1 MNKNVLAE
9 YPLLKEKKITRYS
22 VAVSGTVQGVGFRPF
37 IYSLAKKNFL
47 KGFVLNNT
55 GGVKIE
61 VEGER
66 KNIKKFLSQI
76 KTSFPPLAVI
86 EKIDYRELFPAGY
99 RSFHIRKS
107 KKEKKK
113 FLPISADISICP
125 DCLKELFD
133 PNNRRYRYPFINCT
147 NCGPRFTII
156 EDIPYDRS
164 RTTMKVFPMCRQCES
179 EYQDPLNRRFHA
191 QPNACSSCGPQVSLW
206 NWQQKK
212 IMVADPIKKVAELL
226 QEGYIVAI
234 KGLGGFHLACDAT
247 SRKTVATLRKRK
259 YREDKPF
266 ALMALN
272 MKMIKEFCEMDKDE
286 EDLLLSERRPIVILK
301 KKNRS
306 LLAVDEVAPHNNYLG
321 FMLPYTPL
329 HYLLLKE
336 VNLPLVMTSGNIS
349 EEPIV
354 YSNEEAFS
362 RLKGLADYFLIHN
375 RDIRMRTDDSVTRV
389 FQGKEFF
396 IRRSRGYAPQPIK
409 VDTFFDEPILALGGQ
424 LKNTFCLA
432 QKNQVIISHHIGDL
446 ENLSALTSF
455 EEGIEHFLKLF
466 DAYPKILACDLHPE
480 YISTK
485 FAQEYIKKLGGGT
498 QLIPVQHHHAHIA
511 SLMIEQ
517 GIKETLIGVS
527 FDGAGLGS
535 DGNIWGG
542 EFLIADFS
550 SFSRVAH
557 LKEIPLPGGEQAI
570 KEPWRMALSYLK
582 ASYGKD
588 FYLLA
593 HKWLKRI
600 EPHKLSL
607 VNTLIEKEINSPLT
621 SSMGRL
627 FDAVASII
635 GLRDEVNYE
644 AQAAIELEM
653 LASKQEKG
661 DYPFEI
667 FPRGEELIID
677 PCPIIRAVIDDLN
690 RGKRR
695 DIMAAR
701 FHNSVSSIILKIC
714 QLLRE
719 KRGLNKVALSG
730 GVFQNMYLLER
741 VFSLLQKA
749 GFKTYTHQHV
759 PANDGGISLGQAVIA
774 HYRKKIKK
782 SNLG

>member
-1 MNKNVLAE
+1 MNKNALRE
-9 YPLLKEKKITRYS
+9 HPLLEEKKIIRYS
-22 VAVSGTVQGVGFRPF
+22 VAVSGIVQGVGFRPF
-37 IYSLAKKNFL
+37 IYSLAKKNSL

-55 GGVKIE
+55 TGVKIE

-66 KNIKKFLSQI
+66 ERIERFLRQI
-76 KTSFPPLAVI
+76 ETSFPPLAVI
-86 EKIDYRELFPAGY
+86 EKIDYRELVLAGY

-107 KKEKKK
+107 KKEEKK
-113 FLPISADISICP
+113 FLPISPDISICP
-125 DCLKELFD
+125 DCLKELFE
-133 PNNRRYRYPFINCT
+133 PNDRRYRYPFINCT

-191 QPNACSSCGPQVSLW
+191 QPNACSTCGPQVNLW
-206 NWQQKK
+206 DSQQKK
-212 IMVADPIKKVAELL
+212 IMVADPIKKVGQLL

-234 KGLGGFHLACDAT
+234 KGLGGFHLTCDAT
-247 SRKTVATLRKRK
+247 SSKTAATLRRRK

-272 MKMIKEFCEMDKDE
+272 IGMIKEFCEMDENE
-286 EDLLLSERRPIVILK
+286 ENILLSEQRPIVILK
-301 KKNRS
+301 KKKRCS
-306 LLAVDEVAPHNNYLG
+306 LAENEIAPHNNYLG
-321 FMLPYTPL
+321 FMLPYTPI

-336 VNLPLVMTSGNIS
+336 INLPLVMTSGNMS

-362 RLKGLADYFLIHN
+362 RLKGIADYFLIHN
-375 RDIRMRTDDSVTRV
+375 RDIRMRTDDSVVRI
-389 FQGKEFF
+389 FHKKEFF
-396 IRRSRGYAPQPIK
+396 VRRSRGYTPRSIK

-432 QKNQVIISHHIGDL
+432 QKNQAIISHHIGDL

-466 DAYPKILACDLHPE
+466 HTRPRILACDLHPE

-485 FAQEYIKKLGGGT
+485 FAQEYARKLGEGA
-498 QLIPVQHHHAHIA
+498 QLVPVQHHHAHIA
-511 SLMIEQ
+511 SLMTEQ

-527 FDGAGLGS
+527 FDGAGLGD
-535 DGNIWGG
+535 DGKIWGG
-542 EFLIADFS
+542 EFLITNFS
-550 SFSRVAH
+550 SFTRAAH

-582 ASYGKD
+582 TSYGKD
-588 FYLLA
+588 FYRPA
-593 HKWLKRI
+593 HKWLKRM

-607 VNTLIEKEINSPLT
+607 VNTLIEKKITSPLT

-644 AQAAIELEM
+644 GQAAIELEM

-661 DYPFEI
+661 DYPFEV
-667 FPRGEELIID
+667 FSKTEELIID
-677 PCPIIRAVIDDLN
+677 AAPLIRAVIDDLN
-690 RGKRR
+690 RGKTR
-695 DIMAAR
+695 DIIAAR

-719 KRGLNKVALSG
+719 ERGLNEVALSG

-741 VFSLLQKA
+741 VFPLLKKA
-749 GFKTYTHQHV
+749 GFNTYTHRYV

-774 HYRKKIKK
+774 HYKKIKK

>member
-1 MNKNVLAE
+1 MNKNILAE
-9 YPLLKEKKITRYS
+9 HPPLEKKKVTRYS
-22 VAVSGTVQGVGFRPF
+22 VAVSGIVQGVGFRPF
-37 IYSLAKKNFL
+37 VYSLAKKNSL
-47 KGFVLNNT
+47 QGFVLNNT
-55 GGVKIE
+55 GGVEIE
-61 VEGER
+61 VEGEA
-66 KNIKKFLSQI
+66 KNIKNFMSQI
-76 KTSFPPLAVI
+76 KISSPPLAII
-86 EKIDYRELFPAGY
+86 EKISSRELMPAGY

-113 FLPISADISICP
+113 FLPISPDISICS

-156 EDIPYDRS
+156 EDVPYDRS
-164 RTTMKVFPMCRQCES
+164 RTTMKVFPMCRQCEL

-191 QPNACSSCGPQVSLW
+191 EPNACSTCGPQVSLW
-206 NWQQKK
+206 GGQQRK
-212 IMVADPIKKVAELL
+212 IKVADPIKKVVQLL
-226 QEGYIVAI
+226 QEGCIVAI

-247 SRKTVATLRKRK
+247 ASKTIATLRKRK

-272 MKMIKEFCEMDKDE
+272 LKMIKEFCQMEKE
-286 EDLLLSERRPIVILK
+286 EENLLLSERRPIVILRK
-301 KKNRS
+301 KKRCS
-306 LLAVDEVAPHNNYLG
+306 LPVNEIAPDNNYLG

-336 VNLPLVMTSGNIS
+336 TPALVMTSGNIS

-354 YSNEEAFS
+354 YLNEEAFN
-362 RLKGLADYFLIHN
+362 RLKGIADYFLIHN
-375 RDIRMRTDDSVTRV
+375 RDIRMRTDDSVKRI
-389 FQGKEFF
+389 FQKKEFF

-409 VDTFFDEPILALGGQ
+409 VNTFFDEPILALGGQ

-455 EEGIEHFLKLF
+455 EEGIEHFLNLF
-466 DAYPKILACDLHPE
+466 HTYPKILACDLHPE

-485 FAQEYIKKLGGGT
+485 FAQEYKKKLGGGA

-517 GIKETLIGVS
+517 GIKDTLIGVS
-527 FDGAGLGS
+527 FDGTGLGS
-535 DGNIWGG
+535 DGKIWGG
-542 EFLIADFS
+542 EFLIANFS
-550 SFSRVAH
+550 SFSRAAH

-588 FYLLA
+588 FYPPV
-593 HKWLKRI
+593 HRWLKRI
-600 EPHKLSL
+600 EPHKVSL
-607 VNTLIEKEINSPLT
+607 VNSLIEKKINSPLT

-653 LASKQEKG
+653 LADSQENR

-667 FPRGEELIID
+667 FPKGEELIID
-677 PCPIIRAVIDDLN
+677 AGPLIRAVVDDLN
-690 RGKRR
+690 EGKRR
-695 DIMAAR
+695 GIIAAR
-701 FHNSVSSIILKIC
+701 FHNSVSSIILKTC

-719 KRGLNKVALSG
+719 KRGLNRVALSG
-730 GVFQNMYLLER
+730 GVFQNMFLLER
-741 VFSLLQKA
+741 VFPLLKKA
-749 GFKTYTHQHV
+749 GFKTYTHQYV

-774 HYRKKIKK
+774 HCRKK
-782 SNLG
+782 

>member
-1 MNKNVLAE
+1 
-9 YPLLKEKKITRYS
+9 
-22 VAVSGTVQGVGFRPF
+22 
-37 IYSLAKKNFL
+37 
-47 KGFVLNNT
+47 
-55 GGVKIE
+55 
-61 VEGER
+61 
-66 KNIKKFLSQI
+66 
-76 KTSFPPLAVI
+76 
-86 EKIDYRELFPAGY
+86 
-99 RSFHIRKS
+99 IRKS
-107 KKEKKK
+107 KKEEKK
-113 FLPISADISICP
+113 FLPISPDISIYP
-125 DCLKELFD
+125 DCLKELFE
-133 PNNRRYRYPFINCT
+133 PNDRRYRYPFINCT

-179 EYQDPLNRRFHA
+179 EYQDPLDRRFHA
-191 QPNACSSCGPQVSLW
+191 QPNACSTCGPQVSLW
-206 NWQQKK
+206 DRQQRK
-212 IMVADPIKKVAELL
+212 IMVADPIKKVAQLL

-247 SRKTVATLRKRK
+247 SNKTVATLRKRK

-272 MKMIKEFCEMDKDE
+272 IEMMKEFCEMDEDE
-286 EDLLLSERRPIVILK
+286 ENLLLSERRPIVILK
-301 KKNRS
+301 KKKRCS
-306 LLAVDEVAPHNNYLG
+306 LAVNEIAPHNNYLG

-354 YSNEEAFS
+354 YSNEEAFN

-375 RDIRMRTDDSVTRV
+375 RDIRMRTDDSVVRI
-389 FQGKEFF
+389 FQKKEFF
-396 IRRSRGYAPQPIK
+396 VRRSRGYAPQPIK
-409 VDTFFDEPILALGGQ
+409 VNTFFDEPILALGGQ
-424 LKNTFCLA
+424 LKNTFCLV
-432 QKNQVIISHHIGDL
+432 QKNQAIISHHIGDL

-466 DAYPKILACDLHPE
+466 HTYPKILACDLHPE

-485 FAQEYIKKLGGGT
+485 FAQEYIRKLGEGT

-517 GIKETLIGVS
+517 GIEDTLIGVS

-535 DGNIWGG
+535 DGKIWGG
-542 EFLIADFS
+542 EFLIANFS
-550 SFSRVAH
+550 SFSRAAH
-557 LKEIPLPGGEQAI
+557 LKEIPLPGAEQAI

-588 FYLLA
+588 FYRPA

-600 EPHKLSL
+600 EPHKLSP
-607 VNTLIEKEINSPLT
+607 VNTLIEKKINSPLT

-644 AQAAIELEM
+644 GQAAIELEM

-661 DYPFEI
+661 DYPFEV
-667 FPRGEELIID
+667 FLRGEELIID

-690 RGKRR
+690 KDKTR
-695 DIMAAR
+695 DIIAAR

-719 KRGLNKVALSG
+719 KRGLNIVALSG
-730 GVFQNMYLLER
+730 GVFQNIYLLER
-741 VFSLLQKA
+741 TFSLLEKA
-749 GFKTYTHQHV
+749 GFETYTHQHV
-759 PANDGGISLGQAVIA
+759 PANDGGISLGQAIIA
-774 HYRKKIKK
+774 HYRKKQRSRI
-782 SNLG
+782 SAENLKEEDQCA

>member
-1 MNKNVLAE
+1 MNKNILAE

-22 VAVSGTVQGVGFRPF
+22 VAVSGIVQGVGFRPF
-37 IYSLAKKNFL
+37 IYSLAKNNSL
-47 KGFVLNNT
+47 RGFVLNNS

-66 KNIKKFLSQI
+66 KNIKKFLSEI
-76 KTSFPPLAVI
+76 ETSFPPLAVI

-99 RSFHIRKS
+99 SDFHIRKS

-113 FLPISADISICP
+113 FLPISSDISICS
-125 DCLKELFD
+125 DCLRELFD
-133 PNNRRYRYPFINCT
+133 PKDRRYRYPFINCT

-179 EYQDPLNRRFHA
+179 EYQDPLDRRFHA
-191 QPNACSSCGPQVSLW
+191 QPNACSTCGPQVSLW
-206 NWQQKK
+206 DSQQRE
-212 IMVADPIKKVAELL
+212 IMVADPIKKAAQLL
-226 QEGYIVAI
+226 QDGYIVAI

-272 MKMIKEFCEMDKDE
+272 IEMIKESFEMDEDE
-286 EDLLLSERRPIVILK
+286 KNLLLSQRRPIVILK
-301 KKNRS
+301 KRKRCS
-306 LLAVDEVAPHNNYLG
+306 LAVNEIAPHNNYLG
-321 FMLPYTPL
+321 LMLPYTPL
-329 HYLLLKE
+329 HYLLLE
-336 VNLPLVMTSGNIS
+336 GTPPLVMTSGNIS

-354 YSNEEAFS
+354 YSNEEAFT
-362 RLKGLADYFLIHN
+362 RLKGIADYFLIHN
-375 RDIRMRTDDSVTRV
+375 RDIRMRTDDSVVRI
-389 FQGKEFF
+389 FQKKKFF

-432 QKNQVIISHHIGDL
+432 NKNRAIISHHIGDL
-446 ENLSALTSF
+446 ENLPALTSF

-466 DAYPKILACDLHPE
+466 HTYPKILACDLHPE

-485 FAQEYIKKLGGGT
+485 FAQEYIRKLGEGA

-542 EFLIADFS
+542 EFLIANFS

-582 ASYGKD
+582 TSYGKD
-588 FYLLA
+588 FYRPA

-600 EPHKLSL
+600 DPHKLSL
-607 VNTLIEKEINSPLT
+607 VSTLIEKKINSPLT

-644 AQAAIELEM
+644 GQAAIELEM
-653 LASKQEKG
+653 LTSKQEKG

-667 FPRGEELIID
+667 FPEGEELIID
-677 PCPIIRAVIDDLN
+677 ATPIIRAVIDDLN

-695 DIMAAR
+695 DIIAAR

-730 GVFQNMYLLER
+730 GVFQNIYLLER
-741 VFSLLQKA
+741 AFSLLGKA
-749 GFKTYTHQHV
+749 GFRTHTHQYV
-759 PANDGGISLGQAVIA
+759 PANDGGISLGQAIIA
-774 HYRKKIKK
+774 HYRKRINKL
-782 SNLG
+782 NLD